1 MIMISFRTKKDKEH
15 LLEKARKME
24 DYAAMIV
31 ECLESSE
38 YEEYD
43 ERDGMNYRHHDDEE
57 EMMDMNDRM
66 AGGRY
71 GYRRMGR
78 RMK

>member
-15 LLEKARKME
+15 LLEKAKRME
-24 DYAAMIV
+24 EYASMIV
-31 ECLESSE
+31 ECLEDSE
-38 YEEYD
+38 YEE
-43 ERDGMNYRHHDDEE
+43 RNYRHHDDEDD

-66 AGGRY
+66 AGSRY
-71 GYRRMGR
+71 GYRRMN